1 MPPPQEMGPRSPT
14 QRTEFGDCLYPRPGV
29 SSGGQRL
36 ASLGCTGLVRE
47 QLGEIV
53 GDGHLRIT
61 GTLKVTM
68 TNVRTGQH
76 IGINSSGPV
85 TLWPQTG
92 GGIIA
97 VGRGIGFIALSIEPE
112 EPGQPGGFLLQ
123 TKGQTVSDGIDLHLV
138 HGTSRDICP
147 MIS

>member
-1 MPPPQEMGPRSPT
+1 MRTIRRAGGIAAAVVLTATALTTVGASASALIHATTNRSRMAT
-14 QRTEFGDCLYPRPGV
+14 F
-29 SSGGQRL
+29 
-36 ASLGCTGLVRE
+36 
-47 QLGEIV
+47 

-112 EPGQPGGFLLQ
+112 EPGQPRGFLLQ
-123 TKGQTVSDGIDLHLV
+123 TKGQTVSDGIDLYLV